1 MHSFLKAVV
10 IDVWL
15 CCSAASDYR
24 KRRKSEPS
32 SSQVNAQ
39 SQNRAATSPKPVDA
53 YRPSSSLKKPVIRS
67 SPSSPSRAKGKHINT
82 FIQPPLLFTLY
93 FFLSMFLYSLLFP
106 RLSCVCTVL
115 TTSPENQR
123 IFVVFCSIQSR
134 SVLVISVPDWCWSKS
149 EEKASNHLFF
159 PTLFSL
165 LILLPLPSSSTF
177 LLGITA

>member
-1 MHSFLKAVV
+1 MS
-10 IDVWL
+10 D

-39 SQNRAATSPKPVDA
+39 SQSRAATSPKPVDA

-67 SPSSPSRAKGKHINT
+67 SPSSPSRAKGTHT
-82 FIQPPLLFTLY
+82 YAQTSFSFCLFV
-93 FFLSMFLYSLLFP
+93 FLFSLLFP
-106 RLSCVCTVL
+106 RLSYECTIL

-123 IFVVFCSIQSR
+123 RCVVICCVFSQYNACLVWSYVSLIGTGGSLKKKHQ
-134 SVLVISVPDWCWSKS
+134 VLF
-149 EEKASNHLFF
+149 FF

-165 LILLPLPSSSTF
+165 LILLPLPSSSIF